1 MDYNEIVKSMTQWP
15 WVVFSDEGKTKAFLP
30 AMRSGTVC
38 EVDGL
43 SEADTQAIWQAL
55 DGTYGKGIN
64 PEVVGELRDAIML
77 YLVTYADT
85 DTNPT
90 ASQENNVVIAMRQAI
105 AHARGAK

>member
-1 MDYNEIVKSMTQWP
+1 MDYNETKKNMTQGEWSSENMP
-15 WVVFSDEGKTKAFLP
+15 EYVPGKE
-30 AMRSGTVC
+30 M
-38 EVDGL
+38 
-43 SEADTQAIWQAL
+43 EANMEATCTAINN
-55 DGTYGKGIN
+55 TYGKGIN
-64 PEVVGELRDAIML
+64 PEAVGELRYAIIL